1 MKILDRFLIILF
13 NICLLVVGIWISAVP
28 IAKSKLY
35 YKIQFKVNEIYSH
48 KDDSGQ
54 KIQKEF
60 YFLNGE
66 YQEAKFTD
74 EQLDIMIDHIID
86 YLFGNKEN
94 FELQLQNVWVDG
106 ETIEEKVS
114 IFGKQA
120 VDHMKDVKNL
130 FITYQIISV
139 ICFLVLLAILAYLML
154 RIGQV
159 RKILYKYTFVWY
171 FIFCLSLGSFFLIT
185 AIHTFRE
192 YGTFDFDTYFYT
204 MWGDVHYLLFPFQP
218 DKIEGSFFN
227 DILTEILTV
236 DLFVLAFAIVI
247 CVVITLNLIW
257 LVATIAIRKY
267 GEKIANKIKQSK
279 YSNPK
284 LNSEE
289 YFSSSN

>member
-1 MKILDRFLIILF
+1 
-13 NICLLVVGIWISAVP
+13 
-28 IAKSKLY
+28 
-35 YKIQFKVNEIYSH
+35 
-48 KDDSGQ
+48 
-54 KIQKEF
+54 
-60 YFLNGE
+60 
-66 YQEAKFTD
+66 
-74 EQLDIMIDHIID
+74 
-86 YLFGNKEN
+86 
-94 FELQLQNVWVDG
+94 
-106 ETIEEKVS
+106 
-114 IFGKQA
+114 
-120 VDHMKDVKNL
+120 
-130 FITYQIISV
+130 
-139 ICFLVLLAILAYLML
+139 
-154 RIGQV
+154 
-159 RKILYKYTFVWY
+159 
-171 FIFCLSLGSFFLIT
+171 
-185 AIHTFRE
+185 
-192 YGTFDFDTYFYT
+192 